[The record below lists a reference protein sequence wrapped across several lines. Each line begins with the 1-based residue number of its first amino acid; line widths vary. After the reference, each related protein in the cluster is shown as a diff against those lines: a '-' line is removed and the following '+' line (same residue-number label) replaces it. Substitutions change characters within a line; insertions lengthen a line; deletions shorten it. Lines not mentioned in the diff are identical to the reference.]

1 MAFELVYTS
10 VPKGLKPGSYGFCT
24 VACSKELPESVVST
38 LEKISGYR
46 RVSQSNAPGANP
58 VVYSHMLLSAQGGSR
73 RVVSRIS
80 DAGVDYTSRD
90 NKIACHYVL
99 EQRDLCKAGPA
110 ALVAQ
115 PGLFAERWT
124 EGPRQF
130 EGSITFP
137 PTPEIAP
144 TCDEWSKVLGDPGWA
159 GALAAT
165 TYSARAALLI
175 VEPSC
180 NVLRLFQEAIA
191 LLPPELRWN
200 QTFSTYFTKSLP
212 GVRCQWKA
220 VIKGSPEESIFRV
233 LPDLFIIDLTNPDRA
248 PAVETYARS
257 TVAANLVAI
266 ARSAGKVSVAPT
278 WSAPPAAPPTA
289 PDSGLN
295 TEASGKQPVP
305 LSFERASGYPA
316 QFPSASSNRP
326 PVFEPAVPL
335 KISRDSFIG
344 RDQEEYASEGLQ
356 TNKTFRAVLRY
367 SLWVGLGGLAAALL
381 TTLILTCMGRS
392 PLKSVAKLLKYR
404 DEVQELA
411 IPEQS
416 QKPSADEIFS
426 VDGEENDRKADDL
439 WALPPEKKTE
449 KPEPRRRPD
458 GGSSRPKENAPRG
471 SGLNLKSGASDNPF
485 ALIPEGGLGGS
496 RKARESGGGSEG
508 ASAVGRGD
516 DKKPDSTGKTATGQT
531 SVGKAPT
538 GKATTSQTPFGQTA
552 VDRNE
557 HESDDK
563 TQGRRT
569 VVPTAYTSVLSN
581 SEMRA
586 LEKFIESFNVGDA
599 AVDFDRFGENALS
612 LRGKLAGTVQ
622 DELKEVWAVCEKYGG
637 TIEITCSIEGDA
649 ARKGRFVGEERRL
662 LTKKVDFAPK
672 EEDASDELEDPFVF
686 TDDQTPSPSE
696 PEQVKKVAFNV
707 ESAERSGDL
716 GSLTLE
722 FNHYGGSNGLLS
734 FVASS
739 EQARDYFLAASK
751 FKWSVAIPSKAKS
764 DGKEVF
770 ATDYVQLLKPCRFKN
785 DASIQLDVC
794 NELAAAIGGDRPHPS
809 LETVDTLG
817 RSDKDYAYVLLFNP
831 SSQSNQEKAEA
842 LAVDRS
848 TVDYVLRMRLSSY
861 DTVDFM
867 TFRFTR
873 STNGRVLKCVKYV
886 DEIQL
891 ENELNDFYRNE
902 ERRSYVNVG
911 SRSVFSSPSETDLET
926 ETEKKVEIAMRT
938 IRKYIDSDHSFR
950 LYLAPT
956 KGGGRRSPDSW
967 ILLGETTFSA
977 ASEPVTETKR
987 RR

>member
-266 ARSAGKVSVAPT
+266 ARSAGKVSAAPT
-278 WSAPPAAPPTA
+278 WSAPPATPPTA
-289 PDSGLN
+289 PETALN

-326 PVFEPAVPL
+326 PVFDPAVPL
-335 KISRDSFIG
+335 KISRDSFID

-356 TNKTFRAVLRY
+356 TNKTFRAILRY

-392 PLKSVAKLLKYR
+392 PLKSVAKLLNNR
-404 DEVQELA
+404 NEVQESA
-411 IPEQS
+411 RPEQT
-416 QKPSADEIFS
+416 QNPSAEKIFP

-439 WALPPEKKTE
+439 WSLPPEKKTE

-458 GGSSRPKENAPRG
+458 GGSARPKENAPRG
-471 SGLNLKSGASDNPF
+471 RGSNSKSGAADNPF
-485 ALIPEGGLGGS
+485 AQIPEGGLGGP
-496 RKARESGGGSEG
+496 RKTKENGGSEG
-508 ASAVGRGD
+508 SSAVGRGD
-516 DKKPDSTGKTATGQT
+516 NKRPDSTGKTTADKTTAGQT
-531 SVGKAPT
+531 TA
-538 GKATTSQTPFGQTA
+538 GKATASQTTSGKITA
-552 VDRNE
+552 GKEEN
-557 HESDDK
+557 ESDDK
-563 TQGRRT
+563 AQGRRT
-569 VVPTAYTSVLSN
+569 AVPTTYTSVLSN
-581 SEMRA
+581 SEKRA
-586 LEKFIESFNVGDA
+586 LEKFIESFNVGEA
-599 AVDFDRFGENALS
+599 AVDFDRFDETARS
-612 LRGKLAGTVQ
+612 LRSELAGTVQ
-622 DELKEVWAVCEKYGG
+622 DELNDVWAVCEKYGA

-707 ESAERSGDL
+707 ESAEGTGDS

-722 FNHYGGSNGLLS
+722 FNNYGGSSGLLS

-739 EQARDYFLAASK
+739 ELARDYFLAASK
-751 FKWSVAIPSKAKS
+751 FKWTVTIPSKAKS

-770 ATDYVQLLKPCRFKN
+770 ATDFVQLLKPRRFKN

-794 NELAAAIGGDRPHPS
+794 NELAAVIGGDRPHPS

-911 SRSVFSSPSETDLET
+911 SGSVFSSPSETDLET

-938 IRKYIDSDHSFR
+938 IRKFIDSDHSFR

>member
-1 MAFELVYTS
+1 
-10 VPKGLKPGSYGFCT
+10 
-24 VACSKELPESVVST
+24 
-38 LEKISGYR
+38 
-46 RVSQSNAPGANP
+46 
-58 VVYSHMLLSAQGGSR
+58 
-73 RVVSRIS
+73 
-80 DAGVDYTSRD
+80 
-90 NKIACHYVL
+90 
-99 EQRDLCKAGPA
+99 
-110 ALVAQ
+110 
-115 PGLFAERWT
+115 
-124 EGPRQF
+124 
-130 EGSITFP
+130 
-137 PTPEIAP
+137 
-144 TCDEWSKVLGDPGWA
+144 
-159 GALAAT
+159 
-165 TYSARAALLI
+165 
-175 VEPSC
+175 
-180 NVLRLFQEAIA
+180 
-191 LLPPELRWN
+191 
-200 QTFSTYFTKSLP
+200 
-212 GVRCQWKA
+212 
-220 VIKGSPEESIFRV
+220 
-233 LPDLFIIDLTNPDRA
+233 

-295 TEASGKQPVP
+295 TEASGKQSVP

-344 RDQEEYASEGLQ
+344 REQEEYASEGLQ
-356 TNKTFRAVLRY
+356 TNKTFRAILRY

-392 PLKSVAKLLKYR
+392 PLKSVAKLLKNR

-411 IPEQS
+411 SPEQS

-439 WALPPEKKTE
+439 WSLPPEKKTE

-471 SGLNLKSGASDNPF
+471 SGSNSKSDAADNPF
-485 ALIPEGGLGGS
+485 AQIPEGGLGGP
-496 RKARESGGGSEG
+496 RKTKENGGSEG
-508 ASAVGRGD
+508 SSAVGRGD
-516 DKKPDSTGKTATGQT
+516 NKRPDSTDKTTADKTTAGQTTASQTTPGKTAAD
-531 SVGKAPT
+531 K
-538 GKATTSQTPFGQTA
+538 KE
-552 VDRNE
+552 N
-557 HESDDK
+557 ESDDK
-563 TQGRRT
+563 AQGRRT
-569 VVPTAYTSVLSN
+569 AVPTTYTSVLSN

-599 AVDFDRFGENALS
+599 AVDFDRFGENAPS

-672 EEDASDELEDPFVF
+672 EEDLSDELEEDPFFF
-686 TDDQTPSPSE
+686 TDDQAPSPAE
-696 PEQVKKVAFNV
+696 REEVKKIEFNV
-707 ESAERSGDL
+707 ENSERSGDS

-809 LETVDTLG
+809 LETADTLG

-831 SSQSNQEKAEA
+831 SSQSGQEKAEA

-848 TVDYVLRMRLSSY
+848 TVDYVLRVRLNSY

-886 DEIQL
+886 D
-891 ENELNDFYRNE
+891 
-902 ERRSYVNVG
+902 
-911 SRSVFSSPSETDLET
+911 
-926 ETEKKVEIAMRT
+926 
-938 IRKYIDSDHSFR
+938 
-950 LYLAPT
+950 
-956 KGGGRRSPDSW
+956 
-967 ILLGETTFSA
+967 
-977 ASEPVTETKR
+977 
-987 RR
+987 